1 MNIMQVLKE
10 FFPELMIAGAAVI
23 LIVNAVK
30 KAPLSDSLRWIA
42 IAMLYTA
49 VLMRKDENEA

>member
-30 KAPLSDSLRWIA
+30 KAPLSDSLRWIV
-42 IAMLYTA
+42 IVMLYIA
-49 VLMRKDENEA
+49 VLMRKCLI